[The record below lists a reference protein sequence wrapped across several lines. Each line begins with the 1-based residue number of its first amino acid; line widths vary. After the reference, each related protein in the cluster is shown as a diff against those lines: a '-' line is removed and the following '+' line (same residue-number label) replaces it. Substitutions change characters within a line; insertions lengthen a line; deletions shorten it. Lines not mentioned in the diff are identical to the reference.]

1 MSIQELLQLTVE
13 QGASDLHLV
22 AGSRPRLRLRGHLV
36 PIEGYAEFSND
47 EVLALLE
54 EVASNEDWLNYL
66 REGDLDYALAISGLA
81 RFRVNYLRQARG
93 AAGVFRVIPEVVRSV
108 EELKFPEAIGKLAD
122 LRSGLA
128 LVTGPTGS
136 GKSTTLAAVIDR
148 INSRSSKHIVTI
160 EDPVEF
166 IHHPKKSLISQR
178 AVGYDTD
185 SMAAALRAAIRQD
198 ADVILVGELRD
209 LETIS
214 LALKAAEMGIVVF
227 GTLHTNSA
235 AKTIDRMIDVFPTEE
250 QAQARISLS
259 ESLSAIVAQQLIPTA
274 DGTSRVAVFEI
285 LLRTPGLPNIIRE
298 GNVPL
303 LITLMQGGK
312 GLGMQTLDDGLFSL
326 VRENRITIEEALS
339 RAQDRARLERLLNE
353 AASKS

>member
-1 MSIQELLQLTVE
+1 MSIQELLHLTVE

-22 AGSRPRLRLRGHLV
+22 AGARPRLRLRGHLA
-36 PIEGYAEFSND
+36 PIEGYGEFSND

-66 REGDLDYALAISGLA
+66 REGDLDYALAIAGLA

-93 AAGVFRVIPEVVRSV
+93 AAGVFRVIPETVRSV

-148 INSRSSKHIVTI
+148 INARQSKHIVTI

-178 AVGYDTD
+178 AVGYDTE

-312 GLGMQTLDDGLFSL
+312 GLGMQTLDDGLFGL
-326 VRENRITIEEALS
+326 VREGKISVHEALS